1 MAIDT
6 LKTLDIIEVMQSF
19 VEKKRP
25 PVHIRAKLDIDY
37 RIDGQSVTIVEVR
50 PRWDNPEIYRDHP
63 IAKTTFIK
71 AKNHWKVFW
80 MRADLKWHSYEP
92 KPYVKTLSAFTELV
106 DADKHHC
113 FWG

>member
-6 LKTLDIIEVMQSF
+6 LKTLDIIEVMENF
-19 VEKKRP
+19 VDKRRP
-25 PVHIRAKLDIDY
+25 PEHIRPKLDISY
-37 RIDGQSVTIVEVR
+37 RIEDQSVTIVEVR
-50 PRWDNPEIYRDHP
+50 PRWDNPEVYRDSP

-80 MRADLKWHSYEP
+80 MRQDLKWHSYKP
-92 KPYVKTLSAFTELV
+92 KPYVKNLSEFTELV
-106 DADKHHC
+106 DEDKHAC